1 VRLRVEYAYDSE
13 SRNWTFRVP
22 SLGIVG
28 GADTRDKAERK
39 VVEAVAFTLEGDDD
53 ASLANAEIR
62 YLSVEIAA
70 SYIRYRRR

>member
-1 VRLRVEYAYDSE
+1 MGVQVVIKLPVEYAYDSE
-13 SRNWTFRVP
+13 SRNWGFRVP

-53 ASLANAEIR
+53 ASVADAEVR
-62 YLSVEIAA
+62 YLNVEIAA
-70 SYIRYRRR
+70 S